1 MSPPALLVLLA
12 ELSDATR
19 RRVGLRVL
27 AEWLGV
33 DAIHLFGKDPM
44 LGRFLPA
51 SGTPQVLRNGRFWLE
66 LADACSARPGS
77 VTERNLEGACVH
89 GIADIT
95 SRCVL
100 AFEGRLSDDDAE
112 WLPTLLESLACKL
125 ADERAL
131 EGVQSDLHAARQFAL
146 RVDAL
151 NTTLGVNRQH
161 LLEAYQRAET
171 ELAQRRRA
179 EADLNREIEV
189 SQTIMHYS
197 LDVIGLF
204 DSTGLILQI
213 SHSVSQVWGYDPDE
227 MIGKV
232 FLDFI
237 HPEDIEATRNAT
249 VDLGTG
255 VPIINYEN
263 RYLRKDGGI
272 VYMLWNSTRFGSE
285 GHFIGIG
292 RDITAIKLTTMRLE
306 ESEERLRSLFAHHTD
321 AVFARDLNGVFIE
334 GNQALERLTQYSRA
348 ELEQLQH
355 HSLVV
360 PDERARNSA
369 HFDEAL
375 KGTPQNFRSSLRR
388 KDGTVIEVDVAY
400 VPTLVKGR
408 VVGVYGIV
416 RDVTEAANYQRHIA
430 YLASHDELTGLPN
443 RSLLGDRLRHAVE
456 QRGSQQFAVLFM
468 DLNRFKMVND
478 SLGHDKGDLLL
489 KMTAERLRAAVREGD
504 TVARLGGDEF
514 VVVLERVDSIDHVA
528 KVADT
533 LLHAV
538 ARPFRLAGHELT
550 VSTSIG
556 CSIYPRDGRDP
567 ATLLKH
573 ADLAMYK
580 AKELRPGTFRF
591 FDPAMNVTMLE
602 RLLTESGI
610 KRALERDELVLHYQ
624 PRVDALTRAIIGI
637 EALVRWKHPE
647 RGLIAPEDFI
657 PMAEELGIIG
667 AVGEW
672 VLYTACRQNRFWQ
685 DAGLAPVRIAVNI
698 SAYQI
703 SESGFADLLVRVLN
717 KTGLEASCLELEITE
732 TSLMKNVEASVANLQ
747 LVKSTG
753 VSISIDDFGTGYSS
767 LAYLK
772 KLPIDTLKIDKSFIQ
787 DLLNDPDDAA
797 IVSATIAL
805 AHNMDLQVVA
815 EGVTTVAQTEFLLQR
830 NCTAMQG
837 YLFSPPVTAEE
848 LTRVLQQNRQV
859 LPPVDTACTVR

>member
-1 MSPPALLVLLA
+1 MSPPALLVLLT
-12 ELSDATR
+12 ELSDAAR
-19 RRVGLRVL
+19 RRVGLGVL
-27 AEWLGV
+27 GEWLGV
-33 DAIHLFGKDPM
+33 DAIYLFGKDPL

-51 SGTPQVLRNGRFWLE
+51 PGTPQVLRNGRFWHAF
-66 LADACSARPGS
+66 ADACSAEPGT
-77 VTERNLEGACVH
+77 VIERTLEGVCIE
-89 GIADIT
+89 GLADIT

-100 AFEGRLSDDDAE
+100 AVEGRLSTDDAE
-112 WLPTLLESLACKL
+112 WLPTLIESLACKL

-131 EGVQSDLHAARQFAL
+131 EGILSDLHATRQLAL
-146 RVDAL
+146 RADAL
-151 NTTLGVNRQH
+151 NKTLEVNRQL

-179 EADLNREIEV
+179 EANLTREIEV

-204 DSTGLILQI
+204 DGNGITLQI
-213 SHSVSQVWGYDPDE
+213 SNSVSHVWGYDPDE
-227 MIGKV
+227 VAGHVI
-232 FLDFI
+232 LDFVD
-237 HPEDIEATRNAT
+237 PEDREATRRAMT
-249 VDLGTG
+249 ELASGA
-255 VPIINYEN
+255 PLINYEN
-263 RYLRKDGGI
+263 RYRCKHGGI
-272 VYMLWNSTRFGSE
+272 VHMLWNATHFGSE
-285 GHFIGIG
+285 GHIIGIG
-292 RDITAIKLTTMRLE
+292 RDISAIKLTTMRLE
-306 ESEERLRSLFAHHTD
+306 ESEERLRSLFEHHAD
-321 AVFARDLNGVFIE
+321 AVFARDLNGHFIE
-334 GNQALERLTQYSRA
+334 GNQALEHLTQYSRA
-348 ELEQLQH
+348 ELEQLQRR
-355 HSLVV
+355 SLVV
-360 PDERARNSA
+360 PEERARNWEYLA
-369 HFDEAL
+369 MAL
-375 KGTPQNFRSSLRR
+375 KGRPQSFRSSLQR
-388 KDGTVIEVDVAY
+388 KDGVVIEVDIAY
-400 VPTLVKGR
+400 IPTLVKGR

-443 RSLLGDRLRHAVE
+443 RSLLNDRLRHAIE
-456 QRGSQQFAVLFM
+456 QRGAQQFAVLFM

-489 KMTAERLRAAVREGD
+489 KMTAERLRSVVREGD

-514 VVVLERVDSIDHVA
+514 VVVLERVDAFDHVA

-533 LLHAV
+533 LLRAV
-538 ARPFRLAGHELT
+538 AQPFCLDGHELT

-556 CSIYPRDGRDP
+556 CSVYPRDGRDP

-573 ADLAMYK
+573 ADLAMYQ
-580 AKELRPGTFRF
+580 AKELQSGSFRF
-591 FDPAMNVTMLE
+591 FDPAMNVTMLD

-610 KRALERDELVLHYQ
+610 KRAIERDELVLHYQ
-624 PRVDALTRAIIGI
+624 PRIDALTGTIIGI

-672 VLYTACRQNRFWQ
+672 VLYTACRQNRAWQ
-685 DAGLAPVRIAVNI
+685 DAGLAPVRISVNI
-698 SAYQI
+698 SAHQI

-717 KTGLEASCLELEITE
+717 ETGLDASCLELEITE
-732 TSLMKNVEASVANLQ
+732 TSLMQNIEASVSNLQ
-747 LVKSTG
+747 VVKRTG

-787 DLLNDPDDAA
+787 DLLTDPDDAA

-805 AHNMDLQVVA
+805 AHNMDLKVVA
-815 EGVTTVAQTEFLLQR
+815 EGVTTAAQTEFLLQR

-837 YLFSPPVTAEE
+837 YLFSHPLPADD
-848 LTRVLQQNRQV
+848 LTPVLQQNNERPDP
-859 LPPVDTACTVR
+859 LVRECAAR